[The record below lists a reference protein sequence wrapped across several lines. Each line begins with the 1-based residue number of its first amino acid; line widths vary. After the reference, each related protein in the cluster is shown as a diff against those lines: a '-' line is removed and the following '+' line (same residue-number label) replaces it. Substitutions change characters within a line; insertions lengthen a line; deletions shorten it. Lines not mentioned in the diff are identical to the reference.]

1 MTRDREVDTKAIL
14 ERQLKR
20 YPEMR
25 ARLDGTDTAGRYG
38 LPGPLVWFDN
48 YDEDWTADW
57 WPPDYRPAAA

>member
-25 ARLDGTDTAGRYG
+25 ARLDGTDTPEQHGM
-38 LPGPLVWFDN
+38 PGPLVWFDDS
-48 YDEDWTADW
+48 DEDWTVDW